1 MIQDKK
7 SLKLSSRQREITTGL
22 MLGDG
27 HLETQ
32 DEGRTYRLKVE
43 HSVNQLDYVEWLY
56 GQFRSVVP
64 GKIYRRLRHDQYVH
78 CGFRTYSLGSFR
90 FYGKQFYE
98 NKKKVIPKL
107 IAKSLT
113 PLALAVWFMDDGS
126 KKSNH
131 HRTYVFHTYS
141 FSKPEL
147 KILQEALINNFDI
160 QTTIQRQKDKYW
172 RLYVLSD
179 SALKLEKVILPQ
191 VKLFQSM
198 SHKLV
203 N

>member
-1 MIQDKK
+1 MIQNKK
-7 SLKLSSRQREITTGL
+7 SLKLSKQQREITTGL

-32 DEGRTYRLKVE
+32 DDGRTYRLKVE

-56 GQFRSVVP
+56 GQ
-64 GKIYRRLRHDQYVH
+64 YVH
-78 CGFRTYSLGSFR
+78 CGFRTYSIGSFR
-90 FYGKQFYE
+90 FHGKQFYK
-98 NKKKVIPKL
+98 NKKKMIP
-107 IAKSLT
+107 
-113 PLALAVWFMDDGS
+113 
-126 KKSNH
+126 
-131 HRTYVFHTYS
+131 TYS

-147 KILQEALINNFDI
+147 KILQDALINNFDI

-179 SALKLEKVILPQ
+179 SALKLEKIILPQ
-191 VKLFQSM
+191 VKLLKSM